1 MNSID
6 DCDASG
12 REMGS
17 RSALSGGTE
26 NSGKLMVVIAIASAR
41 RTSVRIWL
49 RQTRAA
55 CVARKNSSFSLMIW
69 DEEWNAAAIAVRS
82 MVVIA
87 REIMTSGRLRP
98 RTRRAGPGRP
108 AEGRRLLRYVHVT
121 VIIGAPRRSW
131 RRG

>member
-26 NSGKLMVVIAIASAR
+26 NWGKLRGGIGSGSAR

-49 RQTRAA
+49 RQTRPA

-69 DEEWNAAAIAVRS
+69 DEEWKAAAIAVRS

-87 REIMTSGRLRP
+87 REIMTSGGLSP
-98 RTRRAGPGRP
+98 RRRGAVTGRP
-108 AEGRRLLRYVHVT
+108 AAGRRLLRYVHVT